1 MSKQI
6 ILDLGFDVQING
18 IISKDRWTHDDD
30 FDLIR

>member
-6 ILDLGFDVQING
+6 ILDLGLDVQING
-18 IISKDRWTHDDD
+18 IRSKDWWTHDDN